1 MAKFLTFSGSARN
14 DSFNQKTVLC
24 VGNELQKQGAIVTNI
39 KLSEFQAPVYHGDEE
54 AAEGLPEAIGR
65 FKSLLHESDALVIS
79 CPEYNGFMTP
89 LLLNTIDW
97 ATRSSDASVDL
108 SCFKGKPVL
117 VTSSSPGPGGGSRAA
132 VHLKTLLSGIGCF
145 VSPDSFMVPS
155 GFAAFS
161 ESGQLVDEGLQKRAG
176 QIAQQFNDFANRLI
190 KDS

>member
-1 MAKFLTFSGSARN
+1 MAKFLTFSGSARV

-24 VGNELQKQGAIVTNI
+24 IGNELQKQGASVTNI
-39 KLSEFQAPVYHGDEE
+39 RLSEFQAPVYHGDEE
-54 AAEGLPEAIGR
+54 ATKGLPEATAR

-108 SCFKGKPVL
+108 SGFKGKPVL

-132 VHLKTLLSGIGCF
+132 VHLKTLLAGIGCF
-145 VSPDSFMVPS
+145 VSPDNFMVPS
-155 GFAAFS
+155 GFNAFD
-161 ESGQLVDEGLQKRAG
+161 ESGQLVDEGLQKRAN
-176 QIAQQFNDFANRLI
+176 QIAQQFSDFSNKLI
-190 KDS
+190 RDS

>member
-1 MAKFLTFSGSARN
+1 MAKFLTFSGSARI

-24 VGNELQKQGAIVTNI
+24 IGSELQKHGAIVTDI
-39 KLSEFQAPVYHGDEE
+39 KLSDFQAPVYHGDEE
-54 AAEGLPEAIGR
+54 AAKGLPEAIVK

-108 SCFKGKPVL
+108 SGFKGKPVL

-132 VHLKTLLSGIGCF
+132 VHLKTLLAGIGCF
-145 VSPDSFMVPS
+145 VSPDNFMVPA
-155 GFAAFS
+155 GFAAFDDA
-161 ESGQLVDEGLQKRAG
+161 GQLIDVGLQKRAS
-176 QIAQQFNDFANRLI
+176 QIAQQFNDFASKLI
-190 KDS
+190 QR

>member
-1 MAKFLTFSGSARN
+1 MAKFLTFSGSARI

-24 VGNELQKQGAIVTNI
+24 IGSELQKQGAIVTNI

-54 AAEGLPEAIGR
+54 AAKGLPEATSR

-108 SCFKGKPVL
+108 SGFKGKPVL
-117 VTSSSPGPGGGSRAA
+117 VISSSPGPGGGSRAA
-132 VHLKTLLSGIGCF
+132 VHLKTLLAGIGCF
-145 VSPDSFMVPS
+145 VSPDSFTVPS
-155 GFAAFS
+155 GFSAFDKA
-161 ESGQLVDEGLQKRAG
+161 GQLIDVGLQKRAS
-176 QIAQQFNDFANRLI
+176 QIAQQFNDFATKLI
-190 KDS
+190 QG

>member
-24 VGNELQKQGAIVTNI
+24 IGNELHKHGAIVTNI
-39 KLSEFQAPVYHGDEE
+39 KLGEFQAPLYHGDEE
-54 AAEGLPEAIGR
+54 ETNGLPEATVR
-65 FKSLLHESDALVIS
+65 FKSLLDDSDALVIS

-108 SCFKGKPVL
+108 SGFRGKPVL

-132 VHLKTLLSGIGCF
+132 VHLKTLLAGIGCF

-155 GFAAFS
+155 GFAAFD
-161 ESGQLVDEGLQKRAG
+161 ESGQLVDEGLKKRAI
-176 QIAQQFNDFANRLI
+176 QVAQQFNDFTNRLI

>member
-1 MAKFLTFSGSARN
+1 MAKFLTFSGSARI

-24 VGNELQKQGAIVTNI
+24 IGSELQKQGAIVTNI

-54 AAEGLPEAIGR
+54 VAKGLPEATSR

-108 SCFKGKPVL
+108 SGFKGKPVL
-117 VTSSSPGPGGGSRAA
+117 VISSSPGPGGGSRAA
-132 VHLKTLLSGIGCF
+132 VHLKTLLAGIGCF
-145 VSPDSFMVPS
+145 VSPDSFTVPS
-155 GFAAFS
+155 GFSAFDKA
-161 ESGQLVDEGLQKRAG
+161 GQLIDVGLQKRAS
-176 QIAQQFNDFANRLI
+176 QIAQQFNDFATKLI
-190 KDS
+190 QG

>member
-1 MAKFLTFSGSARN
+1 MAKFLTFSGSARV

-24 VGNELQKQGAIVTNI
+24 IGDELQKHGASVTNI
-39 KLSEFQAPVYHGDEE
+39 QLSEFQAPVYHGDEE
-54 AAEGLPEAIGR
+54 STKGLPEATAR

-132 VHLKTLLSGIGCF
+132 IHLKTLLAGIGCF
-145 VSPDSFMVPS
+145 VSPDNFTVPS
-155 GFAAFS
+155 GFSAFD
-161 ESGQLVDEGLQKRAG
+161 EAGQLKDEGLQKRAA
-176 QIAQQFNDFANRLI
+176 QIAQQFNDFATKLVQG
-190 KDS
+190 